1 MREDRNREGK
11 PQRRQSKLSM
21 KDEVKS
27 RGIGQK
33 TKQKQ

>member
-1 MREDRNREGK
+1 MRENRNREGK

-21 KDEVKS
+21 KDEVRR
-27 RGIGQK
+27 RGIAQK